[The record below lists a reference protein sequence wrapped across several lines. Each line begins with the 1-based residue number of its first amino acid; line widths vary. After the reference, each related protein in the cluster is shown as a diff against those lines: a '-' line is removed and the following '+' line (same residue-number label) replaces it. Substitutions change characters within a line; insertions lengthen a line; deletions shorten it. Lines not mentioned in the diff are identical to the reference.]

1 MSLILDE
8 LLRRQVVGSLTPAI
22 AAERLADE
30 NTNSR
35 NHIPR
40 SLASGLAPRQ
50 TLIERVLA
58 STWPSEELVY
68 SQALLLGLRRSWF
81 IRRRFYLRCRE
92 ERFIDL
98 RIHHDLFDDDFLW
111 RNGAI
116 PKSWRLLGQWKNS
129 RLQNV
134 RNL

>member
-68 SQALLLGLRRSWF
+68 SQALLLAVS
-81 IRRRFYLRCRE
+81 
-92 ERFIDL
+92 
-98 RIHHDLFDDDFLW
+98 
-111 RNGAI
+111 
-116 PKSWRLLGQWKNS
+116 
-129 RLQNV
+129 
-134 RNL
+134 